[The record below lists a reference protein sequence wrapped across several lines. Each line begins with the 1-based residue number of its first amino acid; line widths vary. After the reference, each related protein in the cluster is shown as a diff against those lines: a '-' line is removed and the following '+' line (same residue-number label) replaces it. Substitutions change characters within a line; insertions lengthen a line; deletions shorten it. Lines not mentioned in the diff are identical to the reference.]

1 MSVYNI
7 STETPN
13 DKVIF
18 NSSANI
24 LTDSP
29 YRQNRLSVI
38 NSSSNNINGQS
49 PKNGSIVNLVQQSG
63 DLIKKNLDENLL
75 KYKAIK
81 TYQTAE
87 PNHLSFDLNDSI
99 VITNNSSK
107 DLWVISLLIEI
118 NFYYSLIF

>member
-13 DKVIF
+13 DKIIF

-63 DLIKKNLDENLL
+63 DLIKKNMDENSL
-75 KYKAIK
+75 KCKAIK

-107 DLWVISLLIEI
+107 DLWVISILLK
-118 NFYYSLIF
+118 